1 MATEEEFGSSDWCR
15 AFCVILLVGGV
26 VGVTGSYALD
36 SLIGLIE
43 PDLPPARLGP
53 SMLCGLAFGSLRV
66 WHMLLRYLAFPFG
79 FCGDLVSEV
88 LGALLVPPSLLRHAW
103 AWGPNE
109 SWAERLIR
117 YMDTV
122 LITPHEQTLYR
133 VVCSDDVAPAWWV
146 RLYGSRESTD
156 TE

>member
-103 AWGPNE
+103 AWGPITHLAHGSEVLQNLTIL
-109 SWAERLIR
+109 SMALQQLLRRHRRERR
-117 YMDTV
+117 AADW
-122 LITPHEQTLYR
+122 R
-133 VVCSDDVAPAWWV
+133 
-146 RLYGSRESTD
+146 R
-156 TE
+156 